1 MLRGPYMVKPE
12 YAPVK
17 ALLGGTL
24 IYSQKKLTVSSS
36 R

>member
-1 MLRGPYMVKPE
+1 MVRPDTE

-17 ALLGGTL
+17 ALLGL
-24 IYSQKKLTVSSS
+24 RNLDIYSQKKLTVGSS